1 MTPDSNRDQKLSR
14 RKFFQY
20 SALAGGAFMV
30 PSLVACGG
38 SDDKAKG
45 DKAKG
50 SSTSGPV
57 TGTITVASVTNPVMI
72 DLQALTKSVFEKQN
86 PGVKVQFVTLPET
99 DLRAKVTRDI
109 ATNGGEFDAMMLGPY
124 DIVQWA
130 KQGWIQSLTE
140 YATDPAYKIDDII
153 PTTRSFFTYEDEFYA
168 TPIYAE
174 SQNLMYRKD
183 AFEKAGVQLGES
195 PTWSET
201 IAAAAKL
208 NNVAIGGKK
217 LAGLAMRGAAGEV
230 LVPLQPMIHTYGGRI
245 VDENWAPTLTEPEA
259 ASAITDYIKMT
270 QANGQKGIGNAGF
283 TDVLTT
289 MGQGDAAMWVD
300 ATVAS
305 QTLENPDN
313 SSVAGKLGYAM
324 SPHNVTDFGGAY
336 WGWGICMVNTS
347 KKKDLT
353 WKYLSW
359 ATGPDYPKIV
369 ADAKGWTSVAPG
381 VRQSVYD
388 NPEYVKATPNAQITI
403 DSIKLAGSAKIV
415 LKPTAPGRPVAYFD
429 YPNWWDVML
438 KFTAPISSAI
448 AKKSDPAAAVK
459 AANDALGQALKQS
472 GYWKG

>member
-1 MTPDSNRDQKLSR
+1 MTYNLGPDQKLSR
-14 RKFFQY
+14 RRLLQL
-20 SALAGGAFMV
+20 SAVAGGALMV
-30 PSLVACGG
+30 PSLAACGDDDS
-38 SDDKAKG
+38 SDAKG
-45 DKAKG
+45 G
-50 SSTSGPV
+50 GGGGGPT

-86 PGVKVQFVTLPET
+86 PGVKVNFVTLPET

-109 ATNGGEFDAMMLGPY
+109 ATKGGEFDAMMLGPY

-130 KQGWIQSLTE
+130 KQKWIQPLTE
-140 YATDPAYKIDDII
+140 YASDASYKLDDFI
-153 PTTRSFFTYEDEFYA
+153 PTTRSFFTYDGDFYA
-168 TPIYAE
+168 TPIYGE

-183 AFEKAGVQLGES
+183 AFEKAGVDLGDK
-195 PTWSET
+195 PTWAEV
-201 IAAAAKL
+201 IAAAAKV
-208 NNVAIGGKK
+208 NGTSVGGKQV
-217 LAGLAMRGAAGEV
+217 AGLAMRGAAGEV

-245 VDENWAPTLTEPEA
+245 VDENWKPTLTEPEA
-259 ASAITDYIKMT
+259 AQAITDYIKMT

-305 QTLENPDN
+305 QTLENPKS
-313 SSVAGKLGYAM
+313 SSVAGKLGYALA
-324 SPHNVTDFGGAY
+324 PHNVTDFGGAY

-353 WKYLSW
+353 WKFLSW
-359 ATGPDYPKIV
+359 ATGPEYPSIV
-369 ADAKGWTSVAPG
+369 AEKKGWTSVPPG
-381 VRQSVYD
+381 VRTSTYESSDYQ
-388 NPEYVKATPNAQITI
+388 KATPNAQITI

-415 LKPTAPGRPVAYFD
+415 AKPTAPGRPVAYFD

-438 KFTAPISSAI
+438 KFTAPISEAI
-448 AKKSDPAAAVK
+448 TKKSDPAAAVK
-459 AANDALGQALKQS
+459 AANDVLGTALKQS